1 MDKRKIKSFYTF
13 LQSQETAQRFLRHC
27 YRKIQDGQDEQN
39 SYANCT
45 TFMYYLDHGLTFY
58 ESGKKLSL
66 LAQPMLFFY
75 GMTHLLKANLLAKRP
90 YYPESTSMLA
100 HGVSTRKRKKKNYA
114 FLDDEVKIQLKG
126 LLPYAN
132 DHLFLQKQIPFTKI
146 KMADLLA
153 LIPELAPLFDFNH
166 RQSLT
171 TVGHSHSKVL
181 RFPLTLLDTY
191 HLTQTAFTQ
200 RLQSYLPETTA
211 VTVDEDAIYMHLRK
225 PINPPHIPFFW
236 RIDDSTIHFP
246 TYRDHFLPVSEVVI
260 HYLLLYIFSML
271 SRYEAGWWGELL
283 AFRSD
288 MDFPLIQ
295 KFLKTT
301 AEKIPLLIGYQLY
314 HQWVEDQS

>member
-1 MDKRKIKSFYTF
+1 NIIKRQSFFGKFIRPHGGPSFFDDKISESVQTKQKCLLYIQYGITNGFSTFKTPDKKRKSIRNITHIYYLFNEGIAMDKRKIKSFYTF
-13 LQSQETAQRFLRHC
+13 LQSQETAQRFLQHC

-146 KMADLLA
+146 KM
-153 LIPELAPLFDFNH
+153 
-166 RQSLT
+166 
-171 TVGHSHSKVL
+171 
-181 RFPLTLLDTY
+181 
-191 HLTQTAFTQ
+191 
-200 RLQSYLPETTA
+200 
-211 VTVDEDAIYMHLRK
+211 
-225 PINPPHIPFFW
+225 
-236 RIDDSTIHFP
+236 
-246 TYRDHFLPVSEVVI
+246 
-260 HYLLLYIFSML
+260 
-271 SRYEAGWWGELL
+271 
-283 AFRSD
+283 
-288 MDFPLIQ
+288 
-295 KFLKTT
+295 
-301 AEKIPLLIGYQLY
+301 
-314 HQWVEDQS
+314 